1 MRPVTLILLHMPPC
15 YGASLTRY
23 YGSPDLFRTHL
34 ALASGGGG
42 GGGANHKT
50 QKKTGFFPIHDCY
63 CPMHYM
69 EPHSFSITDLELVVP
84 SAEFRK
90 RITDFHTSKHIH
102 SFQK

>member
-42 GGGANHKT
+42 GGG
-50 QKKTGFFPIHDCY
+50 QI
-63 CPMHYM
+63 
-69 EPHSFSITDLELVVP
+69 
-84 SAEFRK
+84 
-90 RITDFHTSKHIH
+90 
-102 SFQK
+102 

>member
-42 GGGANHKT
+42 EGGQIIRHK
-50 QKKTGFFPIHDCY
+50 KKPDSFLSMIVTVPCITWNLT
-63 CPMHYM
+63 
-69 EPHSFSITDLELVVP
+69 HSVLLIWN
-84 SAEFRK
+84 
-90 RITDFHTSKHIH
+90 
-102 SFQK
+102 